1 MRKTKEA
8 ARYSISQLGGWT
20 WTQPIPDEGDSSVV
34 KRFYALRNTPIGTLS
49 PADLRFL
56 IGQHECLEF
65 LVPMALG
72 LLANDPW
79 LEAEGYP
86 GDLLSA
92 LLRIQH
98 PPQYWSKGN
107 KELPRFSSIAREAL
121 RSTPNGISR
130 KDIRLL
136 ESVASSLE

>member
-20 WTQPIPDEGDSSVV
+20 WTQPVPDEGDSSIIR
-34 KRFYALRNTPIGTLS
+34 RFYALRNTPIGTLS
-49 PADLRFL
+49 RADLRFL

-79 LEAEGYP
+79 LEAEYYP

-92 LLRIQH
+92 LLRIEH

-107 KELPRFSSIAREAL
+107 KELSRFSSIARAAI
-121 RSTPNGISR
+121 RSVPNGTSR

-136 ESVASSLE
+136 ESVASSFE

>member
-8 ARYSISQLGGWT
+8 ARCSISQLGGWT
-20 WTQPIPDEGDSSVV
+20 WTQPVPDEVDSSVI

-79 LEAEGYP
+79 LEAEYYP
-86 GDLLSA
+86 GDLLIS
-92 LLRIQH
+92 LLRIEH
-98 PPQYWSKGN
+98 PPRYWSKGN
-107 KELPRFSSIAREAL
+107 KDLSRFSSIAKAAI
-121 RSTPNGISR
+121 RSVPNGTSR

-136 ESVASSLE
+136 ESVASSFE